1 MMFASHHYRHH
12 YENKNAACS
21 SSSCPSPTSTSASAS
36 TFASAS
42 ASVFAS
48 VPPRRV
54 RRARGIAAATSAMA
68 VVRARHRGVDAG
80 GRMSECAHERVIAEW
95 NSLVCKRKVARRWVG
110 GAAATAASVGGAGE
124 GRAKHLRSAEH
135 SAMAGAPVADSRQQ
149 LNARLLAR
157 AWGRRR
163 KTLDDGRGDVLAGE
177 GDAELES
184 EHFVQLGK
192 YKGPPKQV

>member
-1 MMFASHHYRHH
+1 MMLASHHRHH
-12 YENKNAACS
+12 YENKNTACS
-21 SSSCPSPTSTSASAS
+21 SSSCPSPTSTSASAPN
-36 TFASAS
+36 FASAFAS
-42 ASVFAS
+42 AFAS

-54 RRARGIAAATSAMA
+54 RRARGIAAASAMA

-80 GRMSECAHERVIAEW
+80 GRLSECAHERVIAEW
-95 NSLVCKRKVARRWVG
+95 NSLVWKRKVVRRWVG

-135 SAMAGAPVADSRQQ
+135 SAMAGTPVADSRQQ

-163 KTLDDGRGDVLAGE
+163 KASDDGGGDVLAGE